1 MTIRLPLF
9 FFFKKGGAESK
20 INDVMR
26 ILEINKA
33 KGQRIEVLNT
43 LINERTYF
51 DSISFYIKIYFY

>member
-1 MTIRLPLF
+1 
-9 FFFKKGGAESK
+9 
-20 INDVMR
+20 MR